1 MMEVEVVLI
10 GRHCEPVGQQKSDG
24 KLLGH
29 CESAG
34 SPPQVE
40 ASRLVCKLLP
50 ASGSNSSGIQ
60 SALAETEGRRYESA
74 RANA

>member
-1 MMEVEVVLI
+1 MMEEEVVLI
-10 GRHCEPVGQQKSDG
+10 GMHCEPVGQQKSDG

-29 CESAG
+29 CERAV
-34 SPPQVE
+34 SPPQID
-40 ASRLVCKLLP
+40 ASRLSYKLLP

-60 SALAETEGRRYESA
+60 SALAETDGKRYESI